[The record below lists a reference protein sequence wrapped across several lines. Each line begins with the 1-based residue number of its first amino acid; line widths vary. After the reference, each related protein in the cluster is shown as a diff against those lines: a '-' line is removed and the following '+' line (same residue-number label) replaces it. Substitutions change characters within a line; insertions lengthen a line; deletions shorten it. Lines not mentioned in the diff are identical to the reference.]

1 MRFGKQKPP
10 NTRIAEPVSV
20 SYRFVLAT
28 DVQTCSTFV
37 HVIRMCRFHVH
48 ADFRSRKTTRRGS
61 CDQRAVLPGAKLS
74 GIGCTR
80 RLSQKPSPDKRMIQG
95 SIPVSNGN
103 GADRNLHRSMRLH
116 AGTEVLSCGRH
127 IPARLHCTVPD
138 PRVNNAATRSRR
150 GRGTWI
156 SSRVSDPTP
165 RHRKVR
171 SPTKVAAGNPP
182 AKW

>member
-1 MRFGKQKPP
+1 M
-10 NTRIAEPVSV
+10 N
-20 SYRFVLAT
+20 
-28 DVQTCSTFV
+28 
-37 HVIRMCRFHVH
+37 
-48 ADFRSRKTTRRGS
+48 FRSRKTKQPLSGLSCARALRRAVRGFPRRHLAICSVWGETRVSWRHDIKQTRRGS
-61 CDQRAVLPGAKLS
+61 CDQRGELPGAKLS

-80 RLSQKPSPDKRMIQG
+80 RLSQKPSPDERMIQG
-95 SIPVSNGN
+95 SILVSNGN